1 MAFLKRQGIDLATFV
16 SGIVRALTKGQQALP
31 KARREQIE
39 KHFDRDEHGVFHPK
53 THVFQINDHQQV
65 TIPTFSM
72 ARVNQIGIDSA
83 LIKCAAR
90 IVDIEQ
96 HEIDCELSD
105 HTHQVT
111 YSVQPATDNNKSF
124 EIEIKF
130 SRRMDTETEN
140 KLDEFLR
147 GLVEI
152 QDIDQ
157 SSLVTDTGKTG
168 RQPEDG

>member
-1 MAFLKRQGIDLATFV
+1 
-16 SGIVRALTKGQQALP
+16 
-31 KARREQIE
+31 
-39 KHFDRDEHGVFHPK
+39 
-53 THVFQINDHQQV
+53 
-65 TIPTFSM
+65 M

-96 HEIDCELSD
+96 HEIDCELAD

-111 YSVQPATDNNKSF
+111 YCVQPATDNNKSF

-152 QDIDQ
+152 QDINQ

-168 RQPEDG
+168 RQPDDG